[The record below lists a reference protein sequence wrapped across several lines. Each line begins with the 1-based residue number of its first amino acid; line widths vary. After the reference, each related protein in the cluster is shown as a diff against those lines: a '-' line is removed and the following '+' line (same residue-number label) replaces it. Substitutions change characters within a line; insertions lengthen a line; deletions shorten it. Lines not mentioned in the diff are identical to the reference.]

1 MTIKVSHFVGLSGI
15 GGVQRNF
22 FEYMGF
28 AKDAD
33 ITHKVYTMG
42 GVDEE
47 YTTSFKTFNIL
58 NVINLLVFI
67 RDIISSNTIVHFYNN
82 LSSLK
87 LLIFLF
93 FLPTKKI
100 VMHERGGVW
109 NTPLSRSF
117 VIRNII
123 KKVDMIIAN
132 SNATKAILNQ
142 KFYISN
148 NKIQVI
154 HNGIDTTAYCVKDKV
169 NSEKK
174 FIIGF
179 LGRFDTPKGVKILI
193 DAVKHINSVGGYTDN
208 FELHIAGDGPLASC
222 LKDISKDVDNI
233 RFIGRVDSPHLF
245 LSKIDLLVVPSIR
258 EPLGNVCLEAGL
270 CKVAV
275 IASSVDGIPE
285 IIDDN
290 VSGKLIVPKEKL
302 DKSCFSKESV
312 SFPEVV
318 YFPNCQKIDTPLQVD
333 FKELSD
339 EIVRLMSDDNLRN
352 FYADNLNIRVIKYFN
367 IDRYVSELHNLYR
380 SLL

>member
-47 YTTSFKTFNIL
+47 YTASFKTFNIL

-123 KKVDMIIAN
+123 KKV
-132 SNATKAILNQ
+132 T
-142 KFYISN
+142 
-148 NKIQVI
+148 
-154 HNGIDTTAYCVKDKV
+154 
-169 NSEKK
+169 
-174 FIIGF
+174 
-179 LGRFDTPKGVKILI
+179 
-193 DAVKHINSVGGYTDN
+193 
-208 FELHIAGDGPLASC
+208 
-222 LKDISKDVDNI
+222 
-233 RFIGRVDSPHLF
+233 
-245 LSKIDLLVVPSIR
+245 
-258 EPLGNVCLEAGL
+258 
-270 CKVAV
+270 
-275 IASSVDGIPE
+275 
-285 IIDDN
+285 
-290 VSGKLIVPKEKL
+290 
-302 DKSCFSKESV
+302 
-312 SFPEVV
+312 
-318 YFPNCQKIDTPLQVD
+318 
-333 FKELSD
+333 
-339 EIVRLMSDDNLRN
+339 
-352 FYADNLNIRVIKYFN
+352 
-367 IDRYVSELHNLYR
+367 
-380 SLL
+380 

>member
-22 FEYMGF
+22 CEYMEL
-28 AKDAD
+28 AKDTD

-42 GVDEE
+42 SVDEE
-47 YTTSFKTFNIL
+47 YSTSFKIFNIL
-58 NVINLLVFI
+58 NVINLLAFI
-67 RDIISSNTIVHFYNN
+67 RDIVSSSTIVHFYNN

-87 LLIFLF
+87 LFIFIF
-93 FLPTKKI
+93 FLPAKKNL
-100 VMHERGGVW
+100 MHERGGVW
-109 NTPLSRSF
+109 NTTLSRSF
-117 VIRNII
+117 IIRNIV
-123 KKVDMIIAN
+123 KKMDMIIAN

-142 KFYISN
+142 RFCISN
-148 NKIQVI
+148 NKIKVI
-154 HNGIDTTAYCVKDKV
+154 HNGIDVTTYCTKDKV

-193 DAVKHINSVGGYTDN
+193 DAVKHINSVGNYVAN

-222 LKDISKDVDNI
+222 LKDISKNVENI
-233 RFIGRVDSPHLF
+233 RFIGRVDSPYLF
-245 LSKIDLLVVPSIR
+245 LSKVDLLVVPSIR

-333 FKELSD
+333 FKELSG

>member
-28 AKDAD
+28 AKDAN
-33 ITHKVYTMG
+33 ITHKVYTIG
-42 GVDEE
+42 GVGEE
-47 YTTSFKTFNIL
+47 YTAAFKTFNIL

-67 RDIISSNTIVHFYNN
+67 RDIVSNNTIVHFYNN

-100 VMHERGGVW
+100 IMHERGGVW

-117 VIRNII
+117 VIRNIV
-123 KKVDMIIAN
+123 KKVDIIIAN

-154 HNGIDTTAYCVKDKV
+154 HNGIDITTYCVKDKV

-179 LGRFDTPKGVKILI
+179 LGRFDTPKGIKILI
-193 DAVKHINSVGGYTDN
+193 DAVKYINTTKGLRND
-208 FELHIAGDGPLASC
+208 FELHIAGDGPLRGC
-222 LKDISKDVDNI
+222 LKAISKNIDNI
-233 RFIGRVDSPHLF
+233 KFIGRVDNPYVF
-245 LSKIDLLVVPSIR
+245 LSKIDILIIPSIR
-258 EPLGNVCLEAGL
+258 EPLGNVSLEAGL

-275 IASSVDGIPE
+275 IASNIDGIPE

-290 VSGKLIVPKEKL
+290 VSGKLITPKDAL
-302 DKSCFSKESV
+302 DKSCYSKESV
-312 SFPEVV
+312 AFPEVV
-318 YFPNCQKIDTPLQVD
+318 FFPERKKIDAPLQVN

-339 EIVRLMSDDNLRN
+339 EIIILMNDDKLRDY
-352 FYADNLNIRVIKYFN
+352 YANNLNKRVIKYFN
-367 IDRYVSELHNLYR
+367 INRYASELHDLYKR
-380 SLL
+380 LS